1 MSKQK
6 QQRSKFAQTTIGE
19 RRSSEYGTPL
29 GFFKT
34 LNHIFNFQMD
44 PCALESDHY
53 RLGLRYNITK
63 GLNGLQH
70 QWDLNTFI
78 NPPFGTKKGEKVG
91 DWIRKMQA
99 ESNKHPDLVYVMLLP
114 TRLESNWFQDL
125 IWEDKISDV
134 YIVRGR
140 LKFYNP
146 DTNKNDDPHPIGS
159 MLVIR
164 SWLAYQD
171 MATQYSLLEKNIPGI
186 WVLRDE

>member
-1 MSKQK
+1 MMNT
-6 QQRSKFAQTTIGE
+6 RTKFAQTTLGE
-19 RRSSEYGTPL
+19 RKTSEYGTPL
-29 GFFKT
+29 SFFHT
-34 LNHIFNFQMD
+34 LNAIFKFKMD
-44 PCALESDHY
+44 PCALESDPS
-53 RLGLRYNITK
+53 RLGLDYNITK
-63 GLNGLQH
+63 NDHGLQWN
-70 QWDLNTFI
+70 WDRNAFI

-91 DWIRKMQA
+91 DWIRKMQH
-99 ESNKHPDLVYVMLLP
+99 ESNKYPDNVYVMLLP

-146 DTNKNDDPHPIGS
+146 ETNKNDDPHPIGS

-164 SWLAYQD
+164 SWLDYKD